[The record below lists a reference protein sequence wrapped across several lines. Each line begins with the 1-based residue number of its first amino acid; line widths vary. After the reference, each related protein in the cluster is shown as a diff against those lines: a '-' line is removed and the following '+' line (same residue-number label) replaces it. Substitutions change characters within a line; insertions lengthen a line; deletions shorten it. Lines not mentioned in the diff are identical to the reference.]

1 MEQNENQNLEKNKEI
16 NNDITNDFEILPR
29 DYPKFD
35 YNYKIIVIGDSGV
48 GKTCLTLRASTG
60 EFHTQEPPTL
70 GFEYLA
76 YYLKYQNKI
85 LKLEIWDTCGQ
96 EQYRSLIKSFFSN
109 SSLAIIAYAIDDKKS
124 FDSVDEWVR
133 QCKTACSP
141 ETKFFLIGN
150 KADLIEE

>member
-96 EQYRSLIKSFFSN
+96 
-109 SSLAIIAYAIDDKKS
+109 
-124 FDSVDEWVR
+124 
-133 QCKTACSP
+133 
-141 ETKFFLIGN
+141 
-150 KADLIEE
+150 